1 MRKVLIDEWFPIEE
15 VSVESVRERSVGQ
28 NPAPNRLHVWFARR
42 PLTTSRASI
51 VTSILSDLNRK
62 QILDIMGI
70 PPHKDLR
77 AAQRS
82 MNEAKARVQ
91 KLEKNPFEWK
101 RAFTHVPT
109 TDELNWLHSEL
120 HTKWEGRLPIILDPM
135 AGGGSI
141 PYEAATLGL
150 PVIAGDLNPVAFV
163 ILKATVEYPAK
174 YKERLIPAIQE
185 FCVKVHD
192 LAKKELAEFF
202 PKAPGEKV
210 YAYLWARTVR
220 CQACNLIIPLS
231 PNWWIVRENK
241 ETDIA
246 VKLIIPKQGK
256 EDVCSFEIVEN
267 PKKNGLDPDRGTDV
281 RKEAQCPRCSAITSG
296 EEVKKMAQSGKMG
309 HQMFAVCTKRSVGVR
324 KNKWHYRTP
333 TGEEIE
339 SVKKAEERL
348 RNKIRIW
355 EEKGLVPNTKIL
367 PGEKMREPLNFG
379 MKEWKDMF
387 SPRQLLSHLTHLEKY
402 EECKRLILESSED
415 PEFARAVC
423 VYGAVTFDTCIDYN
437 CLLSS
442 WESTRQVLKHLM
454 TLQAFPI
461 KSSYA
466 EFDHSDMLWP
476 WAQTK
481 VLGSLKELV
490 EFLPAKSAFQVC
502 IYNSDSSLIPLDNG
516 SVDVIVVDPPYGNN
530 VMYAEV
536 SDFFYV
542 WLRRMMADIFPDSF
556 KNELTNKI
564 DEAVANRALYRDTPK
579 AKDMA
584 DQHYY
589 SKMLAAFREMSRV
602 LRDDGVLTVM
612 FTHREVEAWTGLAKA
627 LSDAGF
633 TFRSSWPVLTE
644 PADKFG
650 KADKGVLKVT
660 IILSCRKREVEKRG
674 LWSEVQRELQE
685 EADKKVFE
693 YSERGLQGMNLLVSI
708 YGPVLG
714 KFTDYSIVK
723 DAYGNV
729 IGPEQALD
737 VVSEAINRFNTA
749 EISGSDLTTLAY
761 VNLLKNFPSLTV
773 ESDLARVTTV
783 FGGRKNVKELE
794 SKGGNG
800 LVETKAGKVTI
811 LLSKERLA
819 SGHIDLSKPETFKS
833 IIDIVHAALRLY
845 EGRGVGAVKEL
856 LSATGKDAADSGFI
870 SVLKVIRG
878 IGTSSG
884 AAKRLAD
891 EANTAS
897 LLLEAL
903 GQQPEGVMKKGE
915 RMDHYLRGQTTFN
928 KEGKLTGDK
937 DLGSF

>member
-1 MRKVLIDEWFPIEE
+1 MRKVLIDEWFPIDE
-15 VSVESVRERSVGQ
+15 VSVESVRERNVGL

-51 VTSILSDLNRK
+51 LLSTLSELQRK

-70 PPHKDLR
+70 PAHKDLL
-77 AAQRS
+77 AAQNS
-82 MNEAKARVQ
+82 INDAKARSQ

-109 TDELNWLHSEL
+109 MDELSWLHGEL
-120 HTKWEGRLPIILDPM
+120 RSTWDGKLPLILDPM

-141 PYEAATLGL
+141 PYEATRLGL
-150 PVIAGDLNPVAFV
+150 PVIAGDLNPVSFV
-163 ILKATVEYPAK
+163 VLKATVEYPAK
-174 YKERLIPAIQE
+174 YKERLIPAVQE
-185 FCVKVHD
+185 FCNRIHE
-192 LAKKELAEFF
+192 LAKKELEEFF
-202 PKAPGEKV
+202 PKAPDEKV

-220 CQACNLIIPLS
+220 CRACDLIIPLS

-241 ETDIA
+241 ETDVA
-246 VKLIIPKQGK
+246 VELVIPKQGDG
-256 EDVCSFEIVEN
+256 DVCSFEIVEN
-267 PKKNGLDPDRGTDV
+267 PKKKGRDPDNGTDV
-281 RKEAQCPRCSAITSG
+281 RKEARCPRCSAITSG
-296 EEVKKMAQSGKMG
+296 EEVKKAAQSGKMG
-309 HQMFAVCTKRSVGVR
+309 HQMFAVCTKRNVGVR
-324 KNKWHYRTP
+324 KQKWHFRTP
-333 TGEEIE
+333 TKEELE
-339 SVKKAEERL
+339 AAKKAEEIL
-348 RNKIRIW
+348 HKKYAGW
-355 EEKGLVPNTKIL
+355 ERSNLVPNTKIV
-367 PGEKMREPLNFG
+367 PGEKTRELLNFG

-387 SPRQLLSHLTHLEKY
+387 SPRQLLTHLTYLDKYQECKKSLLEK
-402 EECKRLILESSED
+402 SED
-415 PEFARAVC
+415 REFAEAVI
-423 VYGAVTFDTCIDYN
+423 VYGAITFDTCIDYN
-437 CLLSS
+437 CILSS

-454 TLQAFPI
+454 TLQAFPF

-466 EFDHSDMLWP
+466 EFDHSEMLWP
-476 WAQTK
+476 WAQSK
-481 VLGSLKELV
+481 IVESLRELV
-490 EFLPAKSAFQVC
+490 EFLPAGSSKPL
-502 IYNSDSSLIPLDNG
+502 IYNSDSSSIPLNEK
-516 SVDVIVVDPPYGNN
+516 SVDAIIVDPPYGNN

-542 WLRRMMADIFPDSF
+542 WLKRLVGDIFPDSF
-556 KNELTNKI
+556 RDALTNKM
-564 DEAVANRALYRDTPK
+564 DEAVANAALYRDTMK

-589 SKMLAAFREMSRV
+589 SKMLAAFREMNRV
-602 LRDDGVLTVM
+602 LRNDGVLTVM

-644 PADKFG
+644 PGDKFG

-674 LWSEVQRELQE
+674 LWSEVERELQE
-685 EADKKVFE
+685 EADKKVVE
-693 YSERGLQGMNLLVSI
+693 YSKRGLQGMNLLVSI

-737 VVSEAINRFNTA
+737 VVSEAVNRFNTA
-749 EISGSDLTTLAY
+749 EVSGSDLMTLAY
-761 VNLLKNFPSLTV
+761 VNLLKNFPSLTM

-783 FGGRKNVKELE
+783 FGGRKNIKELE
-794 SKGGNG
+794 VKGGNG

-833 IIDIVHAALRLY
+833 VIDIVHAALRLY
-845 EGRGVGAVKEL
+845 ESRGVGAVKEL